1 MHAPNVDSLFHRF
14 GYAPLRSNRSELFR
28 AFGYIA
34 LGAVAGAVIV
44 ALVTPKSGPQL
55 RSSLS
60 DTAGHLKD
68 RAGSM
73 RGRIGNKA
81 RDAADEL
88 RNTVD
93 AAGDRL

>member
-1 MHAPNVDSLFHRF
+1 MNAPNVDALFHRF
-14 GYAPLRSNRSELFR
+14 GYAPLRTSRSEIFR
-28 AFGYIA
+28 ALGYVA

-60 DTAGHLKD
+60 EGAGQLKS

-73 RGRIGNKA
+73 RGRLGHQAKE
-81 RDAADEL
+81 AAHEMREALDEQ
-88 RNTVD
+88 
-93 AAGDRL
+93 GDRI